1 MITVYLEMGSHD
13 SELCPAVLPSLVSG
27 LCVGTRPDLN
37 SNVRFF
43 LLHAATLNTAKC
55 FDYYERRENADTL
68 IRDFPEL

>member
-1 MITVYLEMGSHD
+1 MCGHQ
-13 SELCPAVLPSLVSG
+13 A
-27 LCVGTRPDLN
+27 RLN

-55 FDYYERRENADTL
+55 FDYYERRANADTL